1 MKPAKWNRL
10 VESDRPKAST
20 LRELLLEMRQGYTLY
35 KPILIQVEQG
45 SRVAPDATIDRTMT
59 LRKPLDWAEQYGRE
73 YAGHRFLVLGPNTL
87 SAGLETPVTVG
98 RSRRCDVRVE
108 NDSVSKVHGSVV
120 FDRTSGEYYIVDE
133 SSRNGTCINGETL
146 TPGVP
151 AAVWSGAYVSFGDA
165 VFVFIDPPTLRKL
178 AKIAV

>member
-1 MKPAKWNRL
+1 M
-10 VESDRPKAST
+10 EDHPKAST
-20 LRELLLEMRQGYTLY
+20 LRELLVELRKGYTLY
-35 KPILIQVEQG
+35 KPILIEVEPG
-45 SRVAPDATIDRTMT
+45 SRVAPDSTIDRTMT

-73 YAGHRFLVLGPNTL
+73 YAGQSFLVLGPNTL
-87 SAGLETPVTVG
+87 SAGMETPVTIG
-98 RSRRCDVRVE
+98 RSRRCDVRID

-133 SSRNGTCINGETL
+133 NSRNGTCINGEAL
-146 TPGVP
+146 TAGVP

-178 AKIAV
+178 ARLAI

>member
-1 MKPAKWNRL
+1 
-10 VESDRPKAST
+10 
-20 LRELLLEMRQGYTLY
+20 LLLELRKGKPLY

-73 YAGHRFLVLGPNTL
+73 YAQHRFLILGPNTL
-87 SAGLETPVTVG
+87 SAGLETPVTIG

-108 NDSVSKVHGSVV
+108 NESVSKVHGSVM
-120 FDRTSGEYYIVDE
+120 FDRTAGQYYIVDE
-133 SSRNGTCINGETL
+133 NSRNGTYINGESL

-151 AAVWSGAYVSFGDA
+151 AEVWSGAYVSFGDA

-178 AKIAV
+178 SKLAV

>member
-1 MKPAKWNRL
+1 MEA
-10 VESDRPKAST
+10 DRPKAST
-20 LRELLLEMRQGYTLY
+20 LRELLLELRRGYTLY
-35 KPILIQVEQG
+35 KPILIEVEPG

-73 YAGHRFLVLGPNTL
+73 YAGHAFLVLGPNTL
-87 SAGLETPVTVG
+87 SAGLETPVTIG

-133 SSRNGTCINGETL
+133 NSRNGTCINGDAL
-146 TPGVP
+146 KPGVP

-178 AKIAV
+178 SKIAI